1 MLKKQTSGGNN
12 EGNFLLWF
20 HWSHLRLMF
29 ALLAVMQ
36 CSVSFWLEASAFSIL
51 LFLLSLHSAAWQQ
64 QALCIPA
71 AYTPSRH
78 WGLHQRF
85 PHPPP
90 QLHSFP
96 LFFNSTD
103 AKTQSLLNG
112 LALLSLTLFCTAAD
126 AVYPS
131 KATLKTGH
139 MHCVFIINV
148 LQKYNIPSVSL
159 SLQFET
165 SIIIHYKKSI
175 NKQKEN
181 RTCQ

>member
-64 QALCIPA
+64 KALSIPA

-96 LFFNSTD
+96 PFFFNSTD

-112 LALLSLTLFCTAAD
+112 LALLSLTFDAA
-126 AVYPS
+126 
-131 KATLKTGH
+131 
-139 MHCVFIINV
+139 FI
-148 LQKYNIPSVSL
+148 LHSRWCCL
-159 SLQFET
+159 SLQSNT
-165 SIIIHYKKSI
+165 
-175 NKQKEN
+175 EN
-181 RTCQ
+181 RSHALCLYYKCAAEV

>member
-1 MLKKQTSGGNN
+1 MISLKSSEAYVRSTGGHAVQC
-12 EGNFLLWF
+12 FLLARGLCLQ
-20 HWSHLRLMF
+20 HF
-29 ALLAVMQ
+29 ALPAVFAL
-36 CSVSFWLEASAFSIL
+36 CCLTTEGALHPSSLHAITALRTTPTLPPPSTPTT
-51 LFLLSLHSAAWQQ
+51 LLS
-64 QALCIPA
+64 P
-71 AYTPSRH
+71 
-78 WGLHQRF
+78 F
-85 PHPPP
+85 
-90 QLHSFP
+90 
-96 LFFNSTD
+96 FFNSTD

>member
-1 MLKKQTSGGNN
+1 MFPSGSRP
-12 EGNFLLWF
+12 LP
-20 HWSHLRLMF
+20 
-29 ALLAVMQ
+29 
-36 CSVSFWLEASAFSIL
+36 SAFCSSCCLCTL
-51 LFLLSLHSAAWQQ
+51 LPDNSRRSPSQQLTRHHGTEDYTNASPTLH
-64 QALCIPA
+64 PN
-71 AYTPSRH
+71 YTP
-78 WGLHQRF
+78 F
-85 PHPPP
+85 P
-90 QLHSFP
+90 F
-96 LFFNSTD
+96 FFNSTD